1 MSLLLKCGTI
11 VTMNDRKEVLSYHD
25 LLVEDGRIARIA
37 PTGSMKKGGTAEE
50 LSCAGKIIIPGL
62 VSAHSHLSGIFQR
75 SLWDETSFESWSA
88 KTFALDSLANLSP
101 EEIYLLHCAAGIE
114 LIRHGVT
121 TALDMFSA
129 YPSDA
134 LDKVEAACRALL
146 DTGMRGVMAYS
157 FRDQSPDNKGVTVQS
172 TSAEDVI
179 HTARAAA
186 ERVTGLSSR
195 LAFMLAPSAPQRC
208 SDKLLGLCGK
218 LAQELGVGIH
228 THLAE
233 AKRHAEIGRSIY
245 GEPIVKHL
253 ERIGFLNSGLSVA
266 HSIWLDDEEIGLL
279 RKYDVKVVHNPAS
292 NMRLGSGAARVKEM
306 IRSGLRVGLG
316 TDSANAG
323 TVYSIFEQMKL
334 AVLMPRCVWPP
345 ENWVLPGEAFEMATL
360 GGARA
365 LLLDQVIG
373 SIEQGKQADLVI
385 LKPSLSLSPM
395 NNLVNQLVF
404 AENGDS
410 VEAVFVDGK
419 PLMLQRRIQ
428 MVDEEDILGQ
438 ASSLK
443 ARICEAQAA
452 VLARPS

>member
-11 VTMNDRKEVLSYHD
+11 VTMNDRKEVLAGHD

-37 PTGSMKKGGTAEE
+37 PTGSIVRAGGAEE
-50 LSCAGKIIIPGL
+50 LSCDGKIIIPGL

-88 KTFALDSLANLSP
+88 KTFAMDSLANLSP
-101 EEIYLLHCAAGIE
+101 QEIYFLHCAAAIE
-114 LIRHGVT
+114 MIRHGVT

-157 FRDQSPDNKGVTVQS
+157 FRDQSPDNKGVTVDS
-172 TSAEDVI
+172 TSAEDVV

-186 ERVTGLSSR
+186 ERVSGLGAR

-208 SDKLLGLCGK
+208 SDKLLVLCGK

-233 AKRHAEIGRSIY
+233 AKRHAEIGRAMY

-266 HSIWLDDEEIGLL
+266 HSVWLDDEEIGLL

-306 IRSGLRVGLG
+306 IRSGLCVGLG

-334 AVLMPRCVWPP
+334 AVLMPRCVWPA
-345 ENWVLPGEAFEMATL
+345 ENWVLPGEAFEMATI

-365 LLLDQVIG
+365 LLLDRLVG
-373 SIEQGKQADLVI
+373 SIEEGKRADLVI
-385 LKPSLSLSPM
+385 LNPSLSLSPM
-395 NNLVNQLVF
+395 NHLANQLVF
-404 AENGDS
+404 SENGDS
-410 VEAVFVDGK
+410 VETVLVDGK

-428 MVDEEDILGQ
+428 MVDEEDIMDKV
-438 ASSLK
+438 SSLK
-443 ARICEAQAA
+443 TRICETQAA

>member
-11 VTMNDRKEVLSYHD
+11 VTMNDRKEVLSDHD
-25 LLVEDGRIARIA
+25 LLLEDGRITSIA
-37 PTGSMKKGGTAEE
+37 PTGSIKGRSTEE

-62 VSAHSHLSGIFQR
+62 VSAHSHLSGISQR
-75 SLWDETSFESWSA
+75 ALWDETSFESWSA
-88 KTFALDSLANLSP
+88 KTFAMDSLANFSP

-114 LIRHGVT
+114 FIRHGVT
-121 TALDMFSA
+121 TVLDMFSA
-129 YPSDA
+129 YPSGA
-134 LDKVEAACRALL
+134 LDKVEAACKALL
-146 DTGMRGVMAYS
+146 DTGMRGIMAYS
-157 FRDQSPDNKGVTVQS
+157 FRDQSPDNRGVTVQS
-172 TSAEDVI
+172 TSAEDVV

-186 ERVTGLSSR
+186 ERVAGLNSR

-266 HSIWLDDEEIGLL
+266 HSVWLDDEEIGLL
-279 RKYDVKVVHNPAS
+279 SKYGVKVVHNPAS
-292 NMRLGSGAARVKEM
+292 NMRLGSGVARVKEM
-306 IRSGLRVGLG
+306 IRSGLCVGLG

-334 AVLMPRCVWPP
+334 AVLVPRCVWPP
-345 ENWVLPGEAFEMATL
+345 ENWVSPDEALEMATI
-360 GGARA
+360 GGGRA
-365 LLLDQVIG
+365 LLLDRLIG
-373 SIEQGKQADLVI
+373 SIEEGKRADLVI
-385 LKPSLSLSPM
+385 LNPALSLSPL

-410 VEAVFVDGK
+410 VETVLVDGK
-419 PLMLQRRIQ
+419 PILLQRRIQ
-428 MVDEEDILGQ
+428 TVDEEDILDQ
-438 ASSLK
+438 VSSLK
-443 ARICEAQAA
+443 TRIRETQAA

>member
-1 MSLLLKCGTI
+1 
-11 VTMNDRKEVLSYHD
+11 
-25 LLVEDGRIARIA
+25 
-37 PTGSMKKGGTAEE
+37 
-50 LSCAGKIIIPGL
+50 
-62 VSAHSHLSGIFQR
+62 
-75 SLWDETSFESWSA
+75 
-88 KTFALDSLANLSP
+88 
-101 EEIYLLHCAAGIE
+101 
-114 LIRHGVT
+114 
-121 TALDMFSA
+121 
-129 YPSDA
+129 
-134 LDKVEAACRALL
+134 
-146 DTGMRGVMAYS
+146 
-157 FRDQSPDNKGVTVQS
+157 
-172 TSAEDVI
+172 
-179 HTARAAA
+179 
-186 ERVTGLSSR
+186 
-195 LAFMLAPSAPQRC
+195 
-208 SDKLLGLCGK
+208 
-218 LAQELGVGIH
+218 
-228 THLAE
+228 
-233 AKRHAEIGRSIY
+233 
-245 GEPIVKHL
+245 
-253 ERIGFLNSGLSVA
+253 
-266 HSIWLDDEEIGLL
+266 
-279 RKYDVKVVHNPAS
+279 VVHNPAS

-443 ARICEAQAA
+443 ARIREAQAA